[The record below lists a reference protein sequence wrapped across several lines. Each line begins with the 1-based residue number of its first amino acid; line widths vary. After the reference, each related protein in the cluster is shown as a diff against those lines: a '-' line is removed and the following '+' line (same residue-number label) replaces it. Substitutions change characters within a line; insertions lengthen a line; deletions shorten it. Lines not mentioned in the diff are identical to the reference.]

1 MNKIKDILY
10 AKSGGCAPPATPL
23 LRSPP
28 YTDRAYSSPG
38 HAQDAD
44 LLYGSQQSA
53 NPSSNTGRLSGEGSH
68 FGNARDDTAGVAR
81 SASRSTYIM
90 VAPLT

>member
-28 YTDRAYSSPG
+28 YTDLAYSSPG

-53 NPSSNTGRLSGEGSH
+53 NTGRLSGEGSH
-68 FGNARDDTAGVAR
+68 FGNARDDTAGIAR
-81 SASRSTYIM
+81 FASRSTYIM